1 MAILFEPIGIIH
13 TSFKEAVGVPIQ
25 GALKPKTTGKVEIF
39 RKFQKGLK
47 DIEGFSHIILLYYF
61 HLVENYSLV
70 ARPFLDDT
78 PRGVFA
84 IRTPNRPN
92 PIGIT
97 VVRLLEREGNV
108 LKISGVD
115 MVDETPLLD
124 IKPYFP
130 EVDAHKTD
138 KLGWMG
144 DKLRTIGGDKNWQ
157 TIDLDN

>member
-1 MAILFEPIGIIH
+1 VSILFEPIGIIH

-25 GALKPKTTGKVEIF
+25 GALNPNTTGEVEIF
-39 RKFQKGLK
+39 KEFQKGLK
-47 DIEGFSHIILLYYF
+47 DIEGFSHLILLYYF
-61 HLVENYSLV
+61 HLVENYSLL
-70 ARPFLDDT
+70 ARPFLDDI

-84 IRTPNRPN
+84 IRSPKRPN

-97 VVRLLEREGNV
+97 VVRLLERKENI

-130 EVDAHKTD
+130 EVDAHNTD
-138 KLGWMG
+138 RTGWMG
-144 DKLRTIGGDKNWQ
+144 NKLKTIGGQK
-157 TIDLDN
+157 LADNRFR

>member
-13 TSFKEAVGVPIQ
+13 TSFKETVGVPIQ
-25 GALKPKTTGKVEIF
+25 GALNPNTTGEVEIF
-39 RKFQKGLK
+39 KKFQKGLK
-47 DIEGFSHIILLYYF
+47 DIEGFSHLILLYHF

-84 IRTPNRPN
+84 IRSPNRPN

-97 VVRLLEREGNV
+97 VVRLLERKENV
-108 LKISGVD
+108 LRIAGVD
-115 MVDETPLLD
+115 MVNGTPLLD

-130 EVDAHKTD
+130 DVDAHNAEKT
-138 KLGWMG
+138 GWMG
-144 DKLRTIGGDKNWQ
+144 NKLRTIGGEKLADNRF
-157 TIDLDN
+157 IDV

>member
-1 MAILFEPIGIIH
+1 MSILFEPIGIIH

-25 GALKPKTTGKVEIF
+25 GALNPNTTGEVEIF
-39 RKFQKGLK
+39 KEFQKGLK
-47 DIEGFSHIILLYYF
+47 DIEGFSHLILLYYF
-61 HLVENYSLV
+61 HLVENYSLL
-70 ARPFLDDT
+70 ARPFLDDI

-84 IRTPNRPN
+84 IRSPKRPN

-97 VVRLLEREGNV
+97 VVRLLERKENI

-130 EVDAHKTD
+130 EVDAHNTD
-138 KLGWMG
+138 RTGWMG
-144 DKLRTIGGDKNWQ
+144 NKLKTIGGQK
-157 TIDLDN
+157 LADNRFR